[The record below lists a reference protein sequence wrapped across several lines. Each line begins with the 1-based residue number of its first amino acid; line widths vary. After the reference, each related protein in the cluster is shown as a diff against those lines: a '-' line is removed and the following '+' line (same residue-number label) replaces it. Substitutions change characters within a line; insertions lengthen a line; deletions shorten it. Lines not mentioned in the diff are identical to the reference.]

1 MTTIA
6 AARAARASRSWYKVL
21 YVQVLFA
28 ILLGLIVGWGWPSLA
43 TSDWMRALGDGFIK
57 LIKMVIAP
65 IVFCTVVSG
74 IAHIQDA
81 KKVGRV
87 GIKALVYFEVVSTLA
102 LVIGLVMG
110 NLFQIGRGL
119 AARPDAAAVAI
130 YVEQAKATKF
140 VDFALNIIP
149 DSVVGAL
156 ARGDILQVLLFAI
169 LLGFSLMAL
178 RERGARLRSTIDDA
192 AQAVFG
198 VIAIVMKAAP
208 IGAFAAM
215 AFTIGKFG
223 PSALANLIG
232 LIALFYATAALFVI
246 VVLGLIARFVGFSI
260 FKFIAYIKDELL
272 IVLGTSSSESA
283 LPQLMEKLER
293 LGCSKPVVGLVV
305 PTGYSFN
312 LDGTNI
318 YMTLATLFIARALGL
333 DLAFDQQITILIV
346 AMLTSKG
353 ASGVAGAGF
362 ITLAAT
368 LSAVN
373 PALVPG
379 MAIVF
384 SIDKFMSEVR
394 ALTNIIGN
402 GVAVVFVSWWE
413 GELDRITLHAR
424 LGRRVDLPDVETAIA
439 TADAIP
445 ASDDTR
451 NSEIARARGGSWTER
466 AHCKRT
472 HSS

>member
-1 MTTIA
+1 
-6 AARAARASRSWYKVL
+6 VL
-21 YVQVLFA
+21 IA
-28 ILLGLIVGWGWPSLA
+28 ILLGIVVGWLWPNLA
-43 TSDWMRALGDGFIK
+43 TNDWIKALGDGFIK

-65 IVFCTVVSG
+65 IIFCTVVSG

-81 KKVGRV
+81 RKVGRV
-87 GIKALVYFEVVSTLA
+87 GVKALVYFEVVSSFA
-102 LVIGLVMG
+102 LILGLVVG
-110 NLFQIGRGL
+110 NLVQVGHGL
-119 AARPDAAAVAI
+119 AAKPDAAAVAN
-130 YVEQAKATKF
+130 YVKQAEAQKS
-140 VDFALNIIP
+140 VDFVLNIIP

-169 LLGFSLMAL
+169 LFGFALMAMG
-178 RERGARLRSTIDDA
+178 ERAHRLRDIIDDTA
-192 AQAVFG
+192 HGVFG

-208 IGAFAAM
+208 IGAFGAM
-215 AFTIGKFG
+215 AYTIGKFG
-223 PSALANLIG
+223 PAALGNLVG
-232 LIALFYATAALFVI
+232 LIAVFYATAALFVF

-260 FKFIAYIKDELL
+260 FKFIAYIRDELL

-318 YMTLATLFIARALGL
+318 YMTLATLFIAQALGVEL
-333 DLAFDQQITILIV
+333 SFGQQLTILVV

-353 ASGVAGAGF
+353 ASGVTGAGF

-368 LSAVN
+368 LSVVN

-384 SIDKFMSEVR
+384 SVDKFMSEVR
-394 ALTNIIGN
+394 ALTNITGN
-402 GVAVVFVSWWE
+402 GIATVFVSWWE
-413 GELDRITLHAR
+413 GELDHEKLHAN
-424 LGRRVDLPDVETAIA
+424 LNKAIDPSDVETAV
-439 TADAIP
+439 T
-445 ASDDTR
+445 T
-451 NSEIARARGGSWTER
+451 G
-466 AHCKRT
+466 
-472 HSS
+472 